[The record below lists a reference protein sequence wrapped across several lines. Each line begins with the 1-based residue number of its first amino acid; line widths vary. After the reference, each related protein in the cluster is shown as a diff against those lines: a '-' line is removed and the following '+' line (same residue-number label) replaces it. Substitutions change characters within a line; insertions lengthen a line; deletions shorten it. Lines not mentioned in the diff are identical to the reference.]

1 MYQRIIKTPD
11 VERLKQKA
19 RKLKREKSIPHTQAL
34 DEVAKEARFNHWH
47 DVVQSNSLI
56 IPAEKAIADG
66 VVMAFDVK
74 DGMDIDT
81 SDGILVEDDL
91 LLFLT
96 QNQLYEIYSNFIE
109 EDDEQGR
116 KLKDIYPEK
125 ELKGY
130 FVDECSFM
138 FFRLEPGTVHTLD
151 EVLALARK
159 NSFWPPFY
167 IWIKGEIFDTRNM
180 PAQDDNGNVVGVRF

>member
-1 MYQRIIKTPD
+1 MYHRMIKTPD
-11 VERLKQKA
+11 VQRLKQKA
-19 RKLKREKSIPHTQAL
+19 RILKREKSISHTHAL
-34 DEVAKEARFNHWH
+34 DEVSKDNGFNHWH
-47 DVVQSNSLI
+47 DVVQSNALI

-81 SDGILVEDDL
+81 SDGILIQDDL

-130 FVDECSFM
+130 FVSECDFM
-138 FFRLEPGTVHTLD
+138 FFRIEPGSVNTID
-151 EVLALARK
+151 EALALARK
-159 NSFWPPFY
+159 YSFWPPFY

-180 PAQDDNGNVVGVRF
+180 PAQDDDGNIVGVSF